1 MKRHRK
7 NMKNYLTK
15 EKEQWEQ
22 TRQEEEQKYREK
34 VLGIIDSFE
43 EEKKEVNEEIQQ
55 LMTQNSRFQD
65 FVSNKIKSIHSKLKG
80 EDDSVTGKLKYEDF

>member
-1 MKRHRK
+1 MKRHTK

-55 LMTQNSRFQD
+55 LMTQNSKFQD
-65 FVSNKIKSIHSKLKG
+65 FVSNKIKSIDSKLKG